1 MALSPREMHDR
12 IIGNLKAKTGHAFDH
27 WREVVTEE
35 RGERSDKDLVAHL
48 KANYG
53 LGHYTAV
60 AIIKEA
66 ASGNEYEAT
75 DDLVAALFEGK
86 VVAQRLF
93 EAIDAKAN
101 ELPGIERVPCKTYV
115 GYRAKKQFMIVA
127 PSGES
132 GLRCGLA
139 LPPSG
144 PDLLPS
150 SSFGSARIKSHF
162 DVGEGGPT
170 TEQLAL
176 IKAAHSQNS

>member
-12 IIGNLKAKTGHAFDH
+12 IIGNLEAKTGHAFDY
-27 WREVVTEE
+27 WRVVVTDE
-35 RGERSDKDLVAHL
+35 RDERSEKDLVAHL
-48 KANYG
+48 KAAHG

-60 AIIKEA
+60 AIIKEV

-86 VVAQRLF
+86 PHAKRLF
-93 EAIDAKAN
+93 EVIDAEATEMPKT
-101 ELPGIERVPCKTYV
+101 ERVPCKTYV
-115 GYRAKKQFMIVA
+115 GYRAKTQFMIVA

-132 GLRCGLA
+132 SLRCGLA
-139 LPPSG
+139 MPPDDPS
-144 PDLLPS
+144 LTPS

-162 DVGEGGPT
+162 EVGEGGPT

-176 IKAAHSQNS
+176 IKAAHDQNA

>member
-1 MALSPREMHDR
+1 MHDR
-12 IIGNLKAKTGHAFDH
+12 IIGNLKTKTGHTFDH

-35 RGERSDKDLVAHL
+35 RCERNDKDLVAHL
-48 KANYG
+48 KATHG

-75 DDLVAALFEGK
+75 DDLVTALFEGK
-86 VVAQRLF
+86 PGAQRLF
-93 EAIDAKAN
+93 EAIDTKAA
-101 ELPGIERVPCKTYV
+101 ELPGTERVPCKTYV
-115 GYRAKKQFMIVA
+115 GYRAKTQFMIVA
-127 PSGES
+127 PSGEY

-150 SSFGSARIKSHF
+150 SSFGSARIKSQFH
-162 DVGEGGPT
+162 VGEGGPT

-176 IKAAHSQNS
+176 IKVAHGQNA

>member
-12 IIGNLKAKTGHAFDH
+12 IIGNLKAKTGHAFDFWH
-27 WREVVTEE
+27 EVVTDECGD
-35 RGERSDKDLVAHL
+35 RNDKDLVAHL
-48 KANYG
+48 KGAHG

-66 ASGNEYEAT
+66 ASGNEYEAA

-86 VVAQRLF
+86 PEAQRLF
-93 EAIDAKAN
+93 EAIDAKVTK
-101 ELPGIERVPCKTYV
+101 LPRTERVPCKTYV
-115 GYRAKKQFMIVA
+115 GYRAKTQFMIVA
-127 PSGES
+127 PSGEH

-139 LPPSG
+139 LS
-144 PDLLPS
+144 PDDPCLLPS

-162 DVGEGGPT
+162 EVGEGGPT

-176 IKAAHSQNS
+176 IKTAHGQNA